1 MRTEIQVICDK
12 ANELGFGFNESDAH
26 DMWIA
31 IKSAN
36 PEIGERPDFERLLK
50 DAYGFI
56 SRGANTH
63 TLSERI
69 SLEGRLKSAIETLG
83 IK

>member
-31 IKSAN
+31 IKAAN
-36 PEIGERPDFERLLK
+36 PEIGERPDLERLLK
-50 DAYGFI
+50 DAYEFI
-56 SRGANTH
+56 SRGANTFS
-63 TLSERI
+63 LAERI
-69 SLEGRLKSAIETLG
+69 NLEDRMKETLA
-83 IK
+83 KLER